1 MFGKKRSLV
10 GLDIGSH
17 SVKVIELTEVRD
29 QLKITG
35 FGHSLIENK
44 DALKDTVVD
53 LLRTAGI
60 KTRRVVTAVSGRSV
74 IVRYIN
80 MPAMSD
86 EDMKSALRFEA
97 DKYIPFEVDEVV
109 LDCARLKDFGETTN
123 ASGEKEMKVLL
134 VAVKQTLIDDHL
146 QLIQAAGLT
155 PVVVDV
161 DTFAL
166 GNAFEFNSL
175 HSPRVED
182 EEQVIALVDIGAIKT
197 NINIV
202 KNNTSY
208 FSREVYLAG
217 NDFTEAIS
225 RRMGIDSVEADSL
238 KLNPDGK
245 EVEVEE
251 CILPTLDDLANEIH
265 LSLDYYENQY
275 DREVD
280 DIYVSGGGSRISGL
294 QATFERVFN
303 RRVDFWDPT
312 ENLDI
317 RADKVD
323 PDELKEYGAQMA
335 ISVGLAS
342 RILDR

>member
-1 MFGKKRSLV
+1 KAALPET
-10 GLDIGSH
+10 IA
-17 SVKVIELTEVRD
+17 SVFRD
-29 QLKITG
+29 
-35 FGHSLIENK
+35 
-44 DALKDTVVD
+44 
-53 LLRTAGI
+53 AGI
-60 KTRRVVTAVSGRSV
+60 QCRHVITAVSWSSV

-80 MPAMSD
+80 MPTMD
-86 EDMKSALRFEA
+86 EDDMKSALRYEA
-97 DKYIPFEVDEVV
+97 DNYIPFEVDESV
-109 LDCARLKDFGETTN
+109 LDSERLEDFGETTN

-134 VAVKQTLIDDHL
+134 VAVKQSLIDEHL
-146 QLIQAAGLT
+146 QLIQGQGLV
-155 PVVVDV
+155 PVVIDV

-182 EEQVIALVDIGAIKT
+182 EEQVIALVDVGAVKT

-217 NDFTEAIS
+217 KDFTEAIS
-225 RRMGIDSVEADSL
+225 RRLGMDLLEAEHVKVAPEGRED
-238 KLNPDGK
+238 
-245 EVEVEE
+245 EIEE

-280 DIYVSGGGSRISGL
+280 DIYVSGGSARLPGL
-294 QATFERVFN
+294 QPAFERVFN
-303 RRVDFWDPT
+303 RRVEFWDPT

-317 RADKVD
+317 RTDSID
-323 PDELKEYGAQMA
+323 PDELKLFGPQLVVA
-335 ISVGLAS
+335 VGLAS
-342 RILDR
+342 RILDK

>member
-1 MFGKKRSLV
+1 MLGKKKSLV
-10 GLDIGSH
+10 GLDIGTH
-17 SVKVIELTEVRD
+17 EVKAIELTEVRD
-29 QLKITG
+29 HLRVTA
-35 FGHSLIENK
+35 FGHARVESKE
-44 DALKDTVVD
+44 ALPDTIASVF
-53 LLRTAGI
+53 REAGI
-60 KTRRVVTAVSGRSV
+60 KCRRVVTAVSGRSV

-80 MPAMSD
+80 MPTMD
-86 EDMKSALRFEA
+86 EDDMKSALRYEA

-109 LDCARLKDFGETTN
+109 LDCERLEDFGETTN

-134 VAVKQTLIDDHL
+134 VAVKQSLIDEHL
-146 QLIQAAGLT
+146 QLIQGQGLV
-155 PVVVDV
+155 PVVIDV

-182 EEQVIALVDIGAIKT
+182 EEQVIALVDVGAVKT

-217 NDFTEAIS
+217 KDFTEAIS
-225 RRMGIDSVEADSL
+225 RRLGMDLLEAEHVKVAPEGRED
-238 KLNPDGK
+238 
-245 EVEVEE
+245 EIEE

-280 DIYVSGGGSRISGL
+280 DIYVSGGSARLPGL
-294 QATFERVFN
+294 QPAFERVFN
-303 RRVDFWDPT
+303 RRVEFWDPT

-317 RADKVD
+317 RTDSID
-323 PDELKEYGAQMA
+323 PDELKLFGPQLVVA
-335 ISVGLAS
+335 VGLAS
-342 RILDR
+342 RILDK